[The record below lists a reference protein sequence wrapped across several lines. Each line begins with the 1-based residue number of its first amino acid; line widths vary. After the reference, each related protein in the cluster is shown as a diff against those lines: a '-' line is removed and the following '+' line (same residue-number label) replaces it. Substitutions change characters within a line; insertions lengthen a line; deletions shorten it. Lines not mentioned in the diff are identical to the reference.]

1 MAVAEET
8 LRLGARPLTTQT
20 LALTASAS
28 APQLSRANLH
38 TSRAA
43 TAAPRTRSLPRDA
56 SPRHMAFAAGVPLR
70 ASFVQASHQ
79 GGAALLRELHALA
92 DHARPHRIGS
102 PGSRGR
108 ARLDPSAVLLSGGVH
123 ESALASVL
131 PRAPF
136 WGGPAVAAAPASPPR
151 SPSGAIR
158 VVRPRRVEGETE
170 AAWRGET
177 WRGLS
182 IDRLTPHRSP
192 HARKRMALARLALA
206 SQDESLQAVWSAHGH
221 ARQPSLLPEL
231 EASASPLPPPR
242 AAQSASASGR
252 AAARIQ
258 ASTVHYTTSEKLFAS
273 VMAHG
278 ATC

>member
-1 MAVAEET
+1 
-8 LRLGARPLTTQT
+8 
-20 LALTASAS
+20 
-28 APQLSRANLH
+28 
-38 TSRAA
+38 
-43 TAAPRTRSLPRDA
+43 
-56 SPRHMAFAAGVPLR
+56 MAFAAGVPLR
-70 ASFVQASHQ
+70 ASFAQASHQ
-79 GGAALLRELHALA
+79 GGAALLRELHTLA
-92 DHARPHRIGS
+92 DNAAHARPHCAGS
-102 PGSRGR
+102 PGSRG

-158 VVRPRRVEGETE
+158 VVRPRRVEGEAE
-170 AAWRGET
+170 AAWQGET
-177 WRGLS
+177 WPGLS

-206 SQDESLQAVWSAHGH
+206 SQDGALQAVWSAH

-231 EASASPLPPPR
+231 EASPLPPPR

-258 ASTVHYTTSEKLFAS
+258 ASTVQYTTSEKLFAR